1 MRHFTAAEF
10 KANPHAREAPFC
22 FLVGTKAHAR
32 RSQPTAF
39 GTGMKSFNPFR
50 MSFDRPLRP
59 VERTRARV
67 TATIVGGAAIF
78 LGISSVGALLNASSE
93 AIGSWTNAEPP
104 AEARIVTTDAP
115 DMTGKSCEEQTWPY
129 LEARCLKSA
138 DTQTSPRATP
148 KHGLGSQQISLPDA
162 PATNAARPPISP
174 AADGGTTGSAA
185 YDDQPAPV
193 SADSPGST
201 NVVAVPLPVP
211 APARDSLAVAAP
223 VQADS
228 AGTVSEPEAAQH
240 RSKAERQLS
249 KREQRRLQRQERKR
263 LQRQRRE
270 EARQLRRERF
280 RARQE
285 ARRDDFFIFR

>member
-1 MRHFTAAEF
+1 MLGRG
-10 KANPHAREAPFC
+10 NQGARA
-22 FLVGTKAHAR
+22 VV
-32 RSQPTAF
+32 SQATAF
-39 GTGMKSFNPFR
+39 GVGMKSFNPFR

-78 LGISSVGALLNASSE
+78 LGISSVGVLLNASSE

-104 AEARIVTTDAP
+104 PEARILATAAEDPA
-115 DMTGKSCEEQTWPY
+115 GKSCEEQTWPY

-138 DTQTSPRATP
+138 DTETSPRSTP

-162 PATNAARPPISP
+162 PATTSPLPISP
-174 AADGGTTGSAA
+174 AAERSTTGSAV
-185 YDDQPAPV
+185 DDDKPAAT
-193 SADSPGST
+193 SADANGTAS
-201 NVVAVPLPVP
+201 AVPLPVP
-211 APARDSLAVAAP
+211 APAVAAP
-223 VQADS
+223 AQSDS
-228 AGTVSEPEAAQH
+228 ISNVSEPDVA
-240 RSKAERQLS
+240 RNRIKAERQLS

-270 EARQLRRERF
+270 EAREFRRDRL
-280 RARQE
+280 RARE